1 MVEYKIKWNKTANE
15 SLVQVL
21 DFYIIQNGNNHYSSK
36 LFDLIINGVNNL
48 KKFPKAGKQTGYF
61 DILELVLDRNSVF
74 YRIDSDLII
83 ILLVWDNRQ
92 NPEKLIFLL
101 K

>member
-21 DFYIIQNGNNHYSSK
+21 DFYIIQNGNKHYSSK

-48 KKFPKAGKQTGYF
+48 KKFPKAGK
-61 DILELVLDRNSVF
+61 
-74 YRIDSDLII
+74 
-83 ILLVWDNRQ
+83 
-92 NPEKLIFLL
+92 
-101 K
+101 